1 MTASLPTQDDLPCC
15 DGVPMETQRHKLQM
29 DLLIDT
35 MDTWLAQRSDG
46 YVSGN
51 MFVYFSAAQMYNQD
65 FKGPDVFVVLDVP
78 KRERKSWVV
87 WEEGGKTPDVV
98 IELLSDSTRK
108 IDKREKKQIYQD
120 RLRVPEYFW
129 YDPFDPEDW
138 AGFALRDGVYEEL
151 KRDAQ
156 DRFISQ
162 RLGLAMVPWQGVY
175 KGVETLW
182 LRWETLNGELVLTG
196 QEAAEQRAARL
207 AKKLRALG
215 VDPNDVE

>member
-1 MTASLPTQDDLPCC
+1 MFLWFWVFLS
-15 DGVPMETQRHKLQM
+15 
-29 DLLIDT
+29 
-35 MDTWLAQRSDG
+35 
-46 YVSGN
+46 VSAKVG
-51 MFVYFSAAQMYNQD
+51 SSG
-65 FKGPDVFVVLDVP
+65 K
-78 KRERKSWVV
+78 K
-87 WEEGGKTPDVV
+87 GGKTPDMV

-156 DRFISQ
+156 DRLISQ

-175 KGVETLW
+175 KGVETLCYA
-182 LRWETLNGELVLTG
+182 G
-196 QEAAEQRAARL
+196 
-207 AKKLRALG
+207 KL
-215 VDPNDVE
+215 